1 MIKLLFLS
9 LAAFSTLGAHDALA
23 IHLVAQQA
31 SRSGGYEAY
40 HQRFLSQSQRLLTEC
55 SNSDAGRKLRE
66 QNALRR
72 ADKLKELRRLDAAS
86 VLATSHKT
94 NLTDVSVSTYPEYLF
109 GDDDSVKCVLA
120 PETTQRMFYVKG
132 ELYRQD
138 IAEDQIGVSLS
149 TELQFIDIST
159 CTPVSNL
166 WIDFWHSNAAGV
178 YSGVIGSD
186 AGESAEVS
194 NVNATFLRGLVQT
207 DSYGL
212 AGFTSIFPGHHE
224 GRAPHIDIVATYGGT
239 FQNNNTYAGGSIVHA
254 GELFFDQDLITQ
266 VEATSSYASNT
277 QNLTLNDVDKGLQEA
292 AASGYDPIVE
302 YALLGDSVE
311 DGVFAWI
318 SIGIDLTAT
327 NNETAAGAR
336 TADGGVQYR

>member
-9 LAAFSTLGAHDALA
+9 LVALSALDASA
-23 IHLVAQQA
+23 THLVAQQA
-31 SRSGGYEAY
+31 SRMRGHEAD
-40 HQRFLSQSQRLLTEC
+40 HQRFLSRSQRLLAAC
-55 SNSDAGRKLRE
+55 SNSETGRKLRE

-72 ADKLKELRRLDAAS
+72 AVKLEELRRLDATS

-94 NLTDVSVSTYPEYLF
+94 NLTDVTVSTYPEYLF
-109 GDDDSVKCVLA
+109 GDDDSVKCVLV
-120 PETTQRMFYVKG
+120 PETTQTIFYVKG

-178 YSGVIGSD
+178 YSGVVGSE
-186 AGESAEVS
+186 AGESAEAS
-194 NVNATFLRGLVQT
+194 NVNATYLRGLVQT

-212 AGFTSIFPGHHE
+212 AGFTSIFPGHNE
-224 GRAPHIDIVATYGGT
+224 GRAPHIDVVASYGGT
-239 FQNNNTYAGGSIVHA
+239 FQNNNTYAGGSVVHA

-277 QNLTLNDVDKGLQEA
+277 QNLTLNDADKGLSEA

-318 SIGIDLTAT
+318 SIGVDLTAT
-327 NNETAAGAR
+327 NNATAL